1 MIKVVQ
7 SAMALMVLLLMGCN
21 NPTIY
26 TKNDFSRVT
35 DRHKL
40 VAILPFSVSIDSKNQ
55 SKEFTLDMAR
65 KMERDEAYLFQ
76 QQIYSQFLKQQSKGK
91 YTVEFQDIEFS
102 NARLAQAGI
111 TYENINSHTKN
122 EIAKILGVDSAISG
136 TIKRSKPMS
145 SGSAIAIGVL
155 FGVWGNTNRVDIGIS
170 LHNGADSNLLW
181 KYDHQA
187 SGSIGSSPESLAKD
201 LMKGISKDFPYK
213 KPEVAASN
221 TQTSQY

>member
-1 MIKVVQ
+1 MLSAFRSVFVV
-7 SAMALMVLLLMGCN
+7 AILLLVGCS

-26 TKNDFSRVT
+26 TKGDFSQAT
-35 DRHKL
+35 SSHKT

-65 KMERDEAYLFQ
+65 KLERDEAYLFQ
-76 QQIYSQFLKQQSKGK
+76 QQIYSQFLKQQAKGK
-91 YTVEFQDIEFS
+91 YTVEFQDIEYS

-111 TYENINSHTKN
+111 IYDNMNAHTKT
-122 EIAKILGVDSAISG
+122 EIAKVLGVESVISG

-145 SGSAIAIGVL
+145 SGSAIAVAVL
-155 FGVWGNTNRVDIGIS
+155 FGAWGSTNRVDIGIA
-170 LHNGADSNLLW
+170 LHNGTDSNLLW

-187 SGSIGSSPESLAKD
+187 SGSIGSSPESLAKV

-213 KPEVAASN
+213 KPTTTVASAQN
-221 TQTSQY
+221 QQ

>member
-1 MIKVVQ
+1 MNRAYQIVTV
-7 SAMALMVLLLMGCN
+7 LFLLLLVGCN

-26 TKNDFSRVT
+26 TKNDFSKVT
-35 DRHKL
+35 NSHKT

-55 SKEFTLDMAR
+55 SKEFTLEMAR
-65 KMERDEAYLFQ
+65 KSEKDESYLFQ

-91 YTVEFQDIEFS
+91 YTVEFQDVEYT
-102 NARLAQAGI
+102 NARLSQAGI
-111 TYENINSHTKN
+111 TYDNMNASTKQD
-122 EIAKILGVDSAISG
+122 ISKKLGVDAVISG

-155 FGVWGNTNRVDIGIS
+155 FGAWGNTNRVDISMG
-170 LHNGADSNLLW
+170 LHNGNDSSLLW

-187 SGSIGSSPESLAKD
+187 SGSIGSSSEALAKD

-213 KPEVAASN
+213 KDVTSTVA
-221 TQTSQY
+221 QGRQE